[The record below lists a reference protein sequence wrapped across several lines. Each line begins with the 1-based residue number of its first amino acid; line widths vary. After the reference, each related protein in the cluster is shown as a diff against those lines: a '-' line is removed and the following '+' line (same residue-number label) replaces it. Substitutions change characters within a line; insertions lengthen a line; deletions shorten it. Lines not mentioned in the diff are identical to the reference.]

1 MCFSATASFTAG
13 AVLSG
18 LGVASVRS
26 VSRPAHMPLA
36 GIPFLFAA
44 QQITEGVLWLS
55 LTHPSWEPFR
65 EFTTYGFLIIAQVLW
80 PLCLPVAFILFEP
93 DAKRK
98 KWMKLFLGTGVLTA
112 VYFLYCLIVFPV
124 DARVEHNH
132 IYYDLDFPVQLVPV
146 AAFLYVISTSAPP
159 LFSSSRKIQLIG
171 LIIASFYVLT
181 RLYFQP
187 NLISV
192 WCYFGTTIALFIY
205 MALRERIKDFS
216 SKLSAGNDVRYPGRA

>member
-13 AVLSG
+13 VVLSG

-26 VSRPAHMPLA
+26 VTKPSQLPLA

-44 QQITEGVLWLS
+44 QQITEGVLWLA
-55 LTHPSWEPFR
+55 LTHPSWEAYR
-65 EFTTYGFLIIAQVLW
+65 EMTTYGFLIIAQVLW

-93 DAKRK
+93 EAKRR
-98 KWMKLFLGTGVLTA
+98 KWMKVFLVGGIMVAL
-112 VYFLYCLIVFPV
+112 YFLYCLVVFPV

-132 IYYDLDFPVQLVPV
+132 IFYDLRFPLRIVPF
-146 AAFLYVISTSAPP
+146 AAFFYVIATSVPP
-159 LFSSSRKIQLIG
+159 LFSSSRKIQFIG

-205 MALRERIKDFS
+205 MALRERIKDPAQDMTVEGD
-216 SKLSAGNDVRYPGRA
+216 LQYPGRA